1 LQRRCQGRRRRRRS
15 AYGGD
20 ADASNNATV
29 GQSNTGSG
37 YPGSGSEQENVSH
50 VYQGDNT
57 ATGGNATANGGD
69 GGDADT
75 GNTQAGN
82 GNAWAAITALVKP
95 SLPIG

>member
-1 LQRRCQGRRRRRRS
+1 M
-15 AYGGD
+15 
-20 ADASNNATV
+20 
-29 GQSNTGSG
+29 
-37 YPGSGSEQENVSH
+37 SH
-50 VYQGDNT
+50 VNQGDNT

-82 GNAWAAITALVKP
+82 GNAWAAITDLVKP